1 MNMSGDYFTSP
12 LATRAMKKV
21 HPALLLSFVLA
32 LCASAVTAQERSSPY
47 VPSDQ
52 ANVERML
59 KLAQLRDDDVV
70 VDLGS
75 GDGRIVLTAARM
87 NRKLRGWGVDID
99 EKLVK
104 ESNAAARARGVADRV
119 QFFHRNAF
127 DADLREATVIAMWL
141 WPEMQLLLRPLI
153 LAQARPGTR
162 IVTNMWDLGSWR
174 PDEEDFD
181 GPRVCMWIVPARVA
195 GNWSWELPIA
205 GHRVAYAAITEQHF
219 QVVEGVVR
227 AGNRREL
234 LQDVKLRGEDI
245 SFTLMMTLEDAGFVR
260 HAFRGKVRGDAIVG
274 KVSVSLPPH
283 EKTLELPWRATR
295 TADSAYFEPT
305 GTDVY

>member
-1 MNMSGDYFTSP
+1 MQAVCN
-12 LATRAMKKV
+12 
-21 HPALLLSFVLA
+21 ALLLCLA
-32 LCASAVTAQERSSPY
+32 LAAGAVQAQERFSPY

-52 ANVERML
+52 DNVERML
-59 KLAQLRDDDVV
+59 KLAQLRDDDIV

-87 NRKLRGWGVDID
+87 NKKLRGWGVDID

-119 QFFHRNAF
+119 RFFHRNAF
-127 DADLREATVIAMWL
+127 DADLGEATVIAMWL
-141 WPEMQLLLRPLI
+141 WPEMQRMLRPVI

-162 IVTNMWDLGSWR
+162 IVTNLWDLGSWL
-174 PDEEDFD
+174 PDEEDLE
-181 GPRVCMWIVPARVA
+181 PQRVAMWIVPARVA
-195 GNWSWELPIA
+195 GYWSWELPLA
-205 GHRVAYAAITEQHF
+205 GRRVAYATIKEQRF

-234 LQDVKLRGEDI
+234 LHDVKLRGEDI
-245 SFTLMMTLEDAGFVR
+245 SFTLMMTLEDVGFVR
-260 HAFRGKVRGDAIVG
+260 HVFRGKVRGDAIVG
-274 KVSVSLPPH
+274 TASVSLPPH

-295 TADSAYFEPT
+295 TETSAYFEPT
-305 GTDVY
+305 GTNVQ

>member
-1 MNMSGDYFTSP
+1 
-12 LATRAMKKV
+12 MKKIGLT
-21 HPALLLSFVLA
+21 LLLSLVLA
-32 LCASAVTAQERSSPY
+32 TSDAQERFSPY
-47 VPSDQ
+47 VPSEQ
-52 ANVERML
+52 GNVERML

-87 NRKLRGWGVDID
+87 NKKLRGWGVDID

-104 ESNAAARARGVADRV
+104 ESNATAAARGVADRV
-119 QFFHRNAF
+119 QFHHRNAF
-127 DADLREATVIAMWL
+127 DADVREATVIAMWL

-181 GPRVCMWIVPARVA
+181 GPRVCLWIVPARVA

-205 GHRVAYAAITEQHF
+205 GHRVAYAAITEQQF

-245 SFTLMMTLEDAGFVR
+245 SFTLMITLEDAGFAR
-260 HAFRGKVRGDAIVG
+260 HVFRGKVRGDVIVG
-274 KVSVSLPPH
+274 TVSVSLPPH

-295 TADSAYFEPT
+295 TTDSAYFAPT
-305 GTDVY
+305 GTSTY

>member
-1 MNMSGDYFTSP
+1 M
-12 LATRAMKKV
+12 RK
-21 HPALLLSFVLA
+21 PAIILLLSFALA
-32 LCASAVTAQERSSPY
+32 AGAAQAQERFSPY

-52 ANVERML
+52 GNVERML

-99 EKLVK
+99 EKLVG
-104 ESNAAARARGVADRV
+104 ESNATARARGVADRV

-127 DADLREATVIAMWL
+127 DTDLREASVIAMWL

-174 PDEEDFD
+174 PDEEDLD
-181 GPRVCMWIVPARVA
+181 GQRVCLWIVPARVA
-195 GNWSWELPIA
+195 GRWSWELPIA

-234 LQDVKLRGEDI
+234 LHDVKLRGEDI

-260 HAFRGKVRGDAIVG
+260 HVFRGKVRGDVIVG
-274 KVSVSLPPH
+274 TASVSLPPH
-283 EKTLELPWRATR
+283 DKTLELPWRATR

-305 GTDVY
+305 GTNVQ

>member
-1 MNMSGDYFTSP
+1 
-12 LATRAMKKV
+12 MKKV

-32 LCASAVTAQERSSPY
+32 LCASAVTAQERFSPY

-52 ANVERML
+52 GNVDRML

-99 EKLVK
+99 EKLVR

-174 PDEEDFD
+174 PDEEDFE
-181 GPRVCMWIVPARVA
+181 PQRVAMWIVPARVA

-205 GHRVAYAAITEQHF
+205 GRRLAYAAITEQSF

-227 AGNRREL
+227 AGNRREQL
-234 LQDVKLRGEDI
+234 HDVKLRGEDI

-260 HAFRGKVRGDAIVG
+260 HAFRGKVRGDVIVG
-274 KVSVSLPPH
+274 TASVSLPPH

-295 TADSAYFEPT
+295 TADSAYFAPT
-305 GTDVY
+305 GTNVY

>member
-1 MNMSGDYFTSP
+1 MLRFAIVLC
-12 LATRAMKKV
+12 LAAGF
-21 HPALLLSFVLA
+21 PAQ
-32 LCASAVTAQERSSPY
+32 AQERFSPF

-52 ANVERML
+52 ENVERML
-59 KLAQLRDDDVV
+59 KLAQLKDDDVV

-87 NRKLRGWGVDID
+87 NTKLRGFGVDID
-99 EKLVK
+99 EKLVL
-104 ESNAAARARGVADRV
+104 ESNAAARAQGVADRV

-141 WPEMQLLLRPLI
+141 WPEMQILLRPVI

-162 IVTNMWDLGSWR
+162 IITNLWDLGSWK
-174 PDEEDFD
+174 PDQEDLE
-181 GPRVCMWIVPARVA
+181 PQRVSLWVVPARVA
-195 GNWSWELPIA
+195 GHWSWELTIDGRRIA
-205 GHRVAYAAITEQHF
+205 YSAIKEQHF

-245 SFTLMMTLEDAGFVR
+245 SFTLMLTIDNVGFVR
-260 HAFRGKVRGDAIVG
+260 HVFRGKVRGDTIVG
-274 KVSVSLPPH
+274 TASVSLPPH
-283 EKTLELPWRATR
+283 EKSLELPWRATL
-295 TADSAYFEPT
+295 TATSAYFDPT
-305 GTDVY
+305 GTNIQ

>member
-1 MNMSGDYFTSP
+1 
-12 LATRAMKKV
+12 MKKV
-21 HPALLLSFVLA
+21 SRALLLSFVLA
-32 LCASAVTAQERSSPY
+32 AGAAQAQERFSPY

-52 ANVERML
+52 DNVNRML

-99 EKLVK
+99 EKLVH
-104 ESNAAARARGVADRV
+104 ESNAAARAQGVADRV

-141 WPEMQLLLRPLI
+141 WPELQLLLRPLI

-174 PDEEDFD
+174 PDEEDLD
-181 GPRVCMWIVPARVA
+181 PQRVVMWIVPARVA
-195 GNWSWELPIA
+195 GNWSWELTL
-205 GHRVAYAAITEQHF
+205 GGRRVAYAAIKEQRF
-219 QVVEGVVR
+219 QMVEGVAR

-234 LQDVKLRGEDI
+234 LHDVKLRGEDI
-245 SFTLMMTLEDAGFVR
+245 SFSLMMTLDNVGFVR
-260 HAFRGKVRGDAIVG
+260 HVFRGKVRGDAIVG
-274 KVSVSLPPH
+274 TASVSLPPH

-295 TADSAYFEPT
+295 TATSAYFEPT
-305 GTDVY
+305 VTNVQ